1 MWKNLGLL
9 PCVPASLEPAEP
21 AGLSALGL
29 ASSSK
34 HGCTPVWTNEKNDQ
48 TCRHHQASPRT
59 TLLQWYKFWD
69 PNWDPFMHQLD
80 FGSSTVQEFTDV
92 RETCI
97 ENLNLREER
106 LVLQSLSS
114 LVTSAKESKTLE
126 LLV

>member
-1 MWKNLGLL
+1 
-9 PCVPASLEPAEP
+9 
-21 AGLSALGL
+21 
-29 ASSSK
+29 
-34 HGCTPVWTNEKNDQ
+34 
-48 TCRHHQASPRT
+48 
-59 TLLQWYKFWD
+59 
-69 PNWDPFMHQLD
+69 MHQLD